1 MADDPPSPPSSELS
15 SPPSIESDHDS
26 TDALSTAR
34 PAKRRKRNN
43 TKEPITTPFPRDDSQ
58 IPANDPTDWETIS
71 LSSDSLS
78 SAPGSPSHS
87 EWASRDDA
95 QTECLW
101 RDCPFGE
108 AGNNDELVI
117 HVQSTHCATG
127 GPKRVKYICEWGE
140 CQRKT
145 SSHPSGYAL
154 KAHMRSHTK
163 EKPYYCALPECDKA
177 FTRSDAL
184 SKHMRTVHE
193 PEMPR
198 GGATTNPTD
207 IPTPAAASTT
217 NKPGGKA
224 GKQAKNA
231 TNNNNNSNGGIN
243 IKPDPLTPHSATNP
257 NEPSPASDNITY
269 IPAHHPI
276 TGQPG
281 FMIHYPPDIIFT
293 AWESSIPAD
302 QLMRLLRRQLHWAEK
317 EHREL
322 EAENAELER
331 RRREEWE
338 LKEVLMDGVMESEWA
353 RAQRSMMD
361 EEEERGLLDDIPLSV
376 REAMEADVDK
386 GLRWGPAEPP
396 WRRRR
401 KGPRTLRE
409 RYREAVG
416 RMNDDVGREAGE
428 EMRGGY
434 EDAIARLRAD
444 GEAEDDRL
452 DVEHEKGMRERGL
465 QQQRYETPGNDDHDE
480 DGDSDDDEEDGGD
493 GGLEPPPTGR
503 SGGFDGERD
512 PYDNYFEDQ
521 EARFEMLRAERERN
535 RARDKEGVRGEEGG
549 GGGGANS
556 GDGGKGEGGDAEMDA
571 VGVLMG
577 MGGRG

>member
-15 SPPSIESDHDS
+15 SPPSIESDND

-34 PAKRRKRNN
+34 PAKRRKRN

-198 GGATTNPTD
+198 GTIAITNPTD
-207 IPTPAAASTT
+207 IATPAAASITV
-217 NKPGGKA
+217 KPGGK
-224 GKQAKNA
+224 GKQSKNT
-231 TNNNNNSNGGIN
+231 TNNNSGGGIN

-302 QLMRLLRRQLHWAEK
+302 QLMGLLRRQLHWAEK

-331 RRREEWE
+331 RRRDEWE
-338 LKEVLMDGVMESEWA
+338 LKEVLVDGVMESEWA

-361 EEEERGLLDDIPLSV
+361 EEEDREGGWLDDIPPNV
-376 REAMEADVDK
+376 RELMEGDVEK
-386 GLRWGPAEPP
+386 GLRWGPAVPP

-401 KGPRTLRE
+401 PGPKTLRQ
-409 RYREAVG
+409 RYTDAVD
-416 RMNDDVGREAGE
+416 RMNADVDREGGQ
-428 EMRGGY
+428 EMRGAY
-434 EDAIARLRAD
+434 EDAVARLRAE
-444 GEAEDDRL
+444 GEAEDERL
-452 DVEHEKGMRERGL
+452 DEEHERRHMAQGYRP
-465 QQQRYETPGNDDHDE
+465 ETPGNDDGDE
-480 DGDSDDDEEDGGD
+480 DSDDDEGDGEGGD

-521 EARFEMLRAERERN
+521 EARFEMLRAERERAKAALMKTE
-535 RARDKEGVRGEEGG
+535 RA
-549 GGGGANS
+549 GGA
-556 GDGGKGEGGDAEMDA
+556 DGGKGDAEMDA

-577 MGGRG
+577 MGGRQG

>member
-58 IPANDPTDWETIS
+58 IPPNDPTDWETIS

-198 GGATTNPTD
+198 GAIAITNLTD
-207 IPTPAAASTT
+207 IPTPTT
-217 NKPGGKA
+217 IKPGGKA
-224 GKQAKNA
+224 GKQSKNA
-231 TNNNNNSNGGIN
+231 SNNNNSGSGIN
-243 IKPDPLTPHSATNP
+243 IKPDPLSASNP

-361 EEEERGLLDDIPLSV
+361 EDEERERGLLDDIPPNV
-376 REAMEADVDK
+376 RELMEGDVEK
-386 GLRWGPAEPP
+386 SLRWGPQDPP

-401 KGPRTLRE
+401 TGPKTLRQ
-409 RYREAVG
+409 RYTEAVD
-416 RMNDDVGREAGE
+416 RMNVEVDREGGE

-434 EDAIARLRAD
+434 EEAVARLRAD
-444 GEAEDDRL
+444 GEGEDERL
-452 DVEHEKGMRERGL
+452 DEEHNERMRER
-465 QQQRYETPGNDDHDE
+465 QYRPTTPGQRDDIDGGDE
-480 DGDSDDDEEDGGD
+480 EDDDSDDEDGGD
-493 GGLEPPPTGR
+493 AGLEPPPTGR

-521 EARFEMLRAERERN
+521 EARFEMLRAERER
-535 RARDKEGVRGEEGG
+535 AKAAQMKTEQPGA
-549 GGGGANS
+549 GAN
-556 GDGGKGEGGDAEMDA
+556 GGKGDAEMDA

>member
-34 PAKRRKRNN
+34 PAKRRKRN

-58 IPANDPTDWETIS
+58 IPGNDPTDWETIS

-198 GGATTNPTD
+198 GLAVPDNPP
-207 IPTPAAASTT
+207 PTVVS
-217 NKPGGKA
+217 KPGKA
-224 GKQAKNA
+224 GKQPKA
-231 TNNNNNSNGGIN
+231 TNNGNAIN

-361 EEEERGLLDDIPLSV
+361 ATEEQDMMGERGLLDDLPPNV
-376 REAMEADVDK
+376 RETMEADVDK
-386 GLRWGPAEPP
+386 GLRWGPQEPP

-401 KGPRTLRE
+401 TGPKTLRE
-409 RYREAVG
+409 RYREAVD
-416 RMNDDVGREAGE
+416 RMNADVDQEDAAQTRQ
-428 EMRGGY
+428 GY

-444 GEAEDDRL
+444 GEAEDERL
-452 DVEHEKGMRERGL
+452 DAEHERGMRERA
-465 QQQRYETPGNDDHDE
+465 QRQGYRPETPGNDGDE
-480 DGDSDDDEEDGGD
+480 DSDEEEGD
-493 GGLEPPPTGR
+493 GEAELEPPPTGR

-521 EARFEMLRAERERN
+521 EARFEQLRAERERAKAAQM
-535 RARDKEGVRGEEGG
+535 RIEEG
-549 GGGGANS
+549 N
-556 GDGGKGEGGDAEMDA
+556 GGKGDAEMDA

-577 MGGRG
+577 MGGRQG

>member
-34 PAKRRKRNN
+34 PAKRRKRN
-43 TKEPITTPFPRDDSQ
+43 TKEPITTPFPRDDSTL
-58 IPANDPTDWETIS
+58 PNDPDWETIS

-198 GGATTNPTD
+198 GALAPTD
-207 IPTPAAASTT
+207 IPTPAAASATV
-217 NKPGGKA
+217 KAGGK
-224 GKQAKNA
+224 GKQSKNA
-231 TNNNNNSNGGIN
+231 THNNNSGSGIN
-243 IKPDPLTPHSATNP
+243 IKPDPLTLHSATNP

-322 EAENAELER
+322 ETENAETER

-361 EEEERGLLDDIPLSV
+361 ATEEQDMMEERGLLDDIPPNV
-376 REAMEADVDK
+376 RETMENDVEK
-386 GLRWGPAEPP
+386 GLRWGPQEPP

-401 KGPRTLRE
+401 AGPRTLRQ
-409 RYREAVG
+409 RYTEAVD
-416 RMNDDVGREAGE
+416 RMNADVDREAGE

-452 DVEHEKGMRERGL
+452 DEEHNRRHMAERY
-465 QQQRYETPGNDDHDE
+465 RPETPGNDDGDE
-480 DGDSDDDEEDGGD
+480 DSDDDEGD
-493 GGLEPPPTGR
+493 GEAELEPPPTGH

-512 PYDNYFEDQ
+512 PYDNYYEDQ
-521 EARFEMLRAERERN
+521 EARFEQLRAERER
-535 RARDKEGVRGEEGG
+535 AKAAQMRGEEAGAGAGVDGG
-549 GGGGANS
+549 GGG
-556 GDGGKGEGGDAEMDA
+556 KGGGDAEMDA

>member
-15 SPPSIESDHDS
+15 SPPSIESDND

-34 PAKRRKRNN
+34 PAKRRKRN

-198 GGATTNPTD
+198 GGAIAITNPTD

-217 NKPGGKA
+217 NKPGGK
-224 GKQAKNA
+224 GKQSKNA
-231 TNNNNNSNGGIN
+231 PNNNSSAGGIN

-322 EAENAELER
+322 EAENEALER
-331 RRREEWE
+331 RRREEFE

-361 EEEERGLLDDIPLSV
+361 EDEEGERGLLDDIPLNI
-376 REAMEADVDK
+376 RELMENDVDK
-386 GLRWGPAEPP
+386 GLRWGPSEPP

-401 KGPRTLRE
+401 TGPKTLRQ
-409 RYREAVG
+409 RYTDAVD
-416 RMNDDVGREAGE
+416 RMNADVDREVGE

-452 DVEHEKGMRERGL
+452 DAEHDARVRERA
-465 QQQRYETPGNDDHDE
+465 QRQGYRPETPGNE
-480 DGDSDDDEEDGGD
+480 DGDEDSDDDEGD
-493 GGLEPPPTGR
+493 GEAELEPPPTGR

-521 EARFEMLRAERERN
+521 EARFEMLRAERER
-535 RARDKEGVRGEEGG
+535 AKAAQMKMEQV
-549 GGGGANS
+549 GGA
-556 GDGGKGEGGDAEMDA
+556 DGGKGDAEMDA

-577 MGGRG
+577 MGGRQG

>member
-34 PAKRRKRNN
+34 PAKRRKRNT
-43 TKEPITTPFPRDDSQ
+43 TKEPITTPFPHS
-58 IPANDPTDWETIS
+58 PSHPPDPDWETIS

-198 GGATTNPTD
+198 GGALAPTD
-207 IPTPAAASTT
+207 IPTPAASTT
-217 NKPGGKA
+217 VKAGGK
-224 GKQAKNA
+224 GKQSKNA
-231 TNNNNNSNGGIN
+231 TNNGNAIN

-361 EEEERGLLDDIPLSV
+361 ATEEQDMMEERGLLDDIPLNV
-376 REAMEADVDK
+376 RETMEGDVDK
-386 GLRWGPAEPP
+386 GLRWAPSEPP

-401 KGPRTLRE
+401 PGPKTLRD
-409 RYREAVG
+409 RYMEAVD
-416 RMNDDVGREAGE
+416 RMNADVDQEDAAQTR
-428 EMRGGY
+428 RGY

-452 DVEHEKGMRERGL
+452 DAEHNARVRER
-465 QQQRYETPGNDDHDE
+465 QYRPETPGNNDGDE
-480 DGDSDDDEEDGGD
+480 DSDDDEGD
-493 GGLEPPPTGR
+493 GEAELEPPPTGR

-521 EARFEMLRAERERN
+521 EARFEQLRAERERAKA
-535 RARDKEGVRGEEGG
+535 ARVRGEEAGG
-549 GGGGANS
+549 GGNAG
-556 GDGGKGEGGDAEMDA
+556 GGKGDAEMDA

-577 MGGRG
+577 MGGRQG